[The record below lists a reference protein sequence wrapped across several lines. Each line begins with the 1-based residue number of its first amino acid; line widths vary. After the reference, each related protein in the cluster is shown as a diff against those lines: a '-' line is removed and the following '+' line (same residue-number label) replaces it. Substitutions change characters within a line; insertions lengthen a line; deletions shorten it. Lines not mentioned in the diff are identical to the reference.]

1 MPPCADVV
9 GKGPRKREKGIHG
22 GTLLLSEKSRS
33 LLDLHTLQ
41 KRVGIAPDDFPEVM
55 KRGGESQ

>member
-1 MPPCADVV
+1 VV
-9 GKGPRKREKGIHG
+9 GKGPRKREKGVRG
-22 GTLLLSEKSRS
+22 GTLLLSEESRA